1 MTSRPPTS
9 TLRDD
14 LLADLRQAAP
24 PAVPA
29 PPQAADPAPASAPA
43 DEASPSPSLDVR
55 ISWRPWSPL
64 RLEPAPAGSGVVLTG
79 GPLRL
84 QLGFSRV

>member
-1 MTSRPPTS
+1 MTSHPPTS

-29 PPQAADPAPASAPA
+29 PPSAVAPAPA
-43 DEASPSPSLDVR
+43 DEAAPSLAVR
-55 ISWRPWSPL
+55 ISWRPWS
-64 RLEPAPAGSGVVLTG
+64 APRVEAAPSGTGIVLTG

-84 QLGFSRV
+84 QLGLSRG